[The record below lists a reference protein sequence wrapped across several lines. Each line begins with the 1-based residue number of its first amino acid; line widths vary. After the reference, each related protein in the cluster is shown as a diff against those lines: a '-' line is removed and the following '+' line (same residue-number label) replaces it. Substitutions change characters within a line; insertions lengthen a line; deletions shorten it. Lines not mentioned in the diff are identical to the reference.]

1 MLSGVLISIKES
13 GILKDIQTSGTSLSF
28 LQLVSNKII
37 MHEIISPFIIIV
49 YNIEVIVVL
58 H

>member
-1 MLSGVLISIKES
+1 MFSGVLISIKES